1 MKQDRVTRRRFL
13 VMTGTLAAAAVAA
26 GAACAGCAG
35 AVEASNTAST
45 QSVPMTGAQN
55 VRTAC
60 PRGLVN
66 DPYPGHCRLYRDN
79 NGNGYCDLSQIEA

>member
-1 MKQDRVTRRRFL
+1 MKQQGITRRRFL
-13 VMTGTLAAAAVAA
+13 GMTGTLAAGAV
-26 GAACAGCAG
+26 CAGCAG

-45 QSVPMTGAQN
+45 QS

-79 NGNGYCDLSQIEA
+79 NDNGYCDLSQIEA